1 MTQPAK
7 FVVLHPK
14 LIIAATLALTLAYLA
29 VIFIRGISFNG
40 SPETLARKDETFRFY
55 NETRN
60 IFGDDRIIVVG
71 VTTTDVFTSTFLER
85 LDRLTN
91 RLAAVPGVDQAMSLT
106 NIKAIRREPAGVAI
120 GRLVDTRN
128 LSQAPPAQLDKLKQ
142 EVTSD
147 PLYARHYVSADG

>member
-1 MTQPAK
+1 MIQLAK
-7 FVVLHPK
+7 VVVHNPNT
-14 LIIAATLALTLAYLA
+14 IIVGTLVVTLGFLAAIL
-29 VIFIRGISFNG
+29 IRGITFNG
-40 SPETLARKDETFRFY
+40 SPETLARKDQTFRFY

-106 NIKAIRREPAGVAI
+106 NIKAIRREPAGVAV

-147 PLYARHYVSADG
+147 PLYARHY